1 MVPPHPGQKHCEGG
15 RIWRM
20 DHQGSRHRKVSRA
33 QAQIL
38 SSANCPFPAPAKP
51 KLVARAAGS
60 ESSPWKV
67 KKDAPKILAQDVPGA
82 LRPLM
87 SCALWRLH
95 ESIERNDPNQLFL
108 LSDHAEIQSVA
119 QKLNVTVRSCK
130 EVAATIASRTYK
142 TDLEAFGD
150 LEKIFGVQQK
160 IVIPPTEDVGQAN
173 GKHSASD
180 NADEDLLKDVDAMN
194 HSVTSEGT
202 ANTEASSIVHEQDY
216 KKQDVERESEKSLV
230 NADRC
235 EDEFKEQ
242 DTMAETA
249 NTLAPENVSKAP
261 AKSVESIKSLVD
273 SIIQQDFQKHVSGTV
288 NDLKLDNVKGQG
300 SLAGQ
305 PALEHSVTRSPPGTL
320 LPQPQS
326 VESVQR
332 SQEVQAIS
340 DSIPPIHT
348 GTPSTTIGEAAQE
361 SEDSD
366 EEVVV
371 FVPQPKRFSAQRN
384 PAQQG
389 SRPSTP
395 KEQAQQKPTVQS
407 PETSLAKPQPKGR
420 AMRHSP
426 KPSILGHVHPQPV
439 NSPTVIDPDAFGR
452 DFRVN
457 LNSSPRLSHNPNG
470 HSNHRM
476 IRGNIHNAQV
486 GQGPRNSPRHL
497 ARTSPPRNAP
507 QESSRRSA
515 VVPGRPVS
523 KDAPNQRSQASRTS
537 PRRSPAPRVEEVA
550 PSGVKPRVTTVA
562 ELSKSYLPEP
572 RTVESTD
579 FDSELPTVLPGWNSF
594 ESTDFVPRSAIPNAE
609 LKSNGPQPRIYDP
622 GEFVPRP
629 SRPVR
634 EFKQRPTKPK
644 VFEAAEIVARDFVPR
659 TSVPRAQPRPHS
671 PEPESIEPRP
681 SINDVDFVLKSG
693 STRASARGKGR
704 LWTPS

>member
-1 MVPPHPGQKHCEGG
+1 MAPPHPGQKHCEGS

-20 DHQGSRHRKVSRA
+20 DHRGNRYRKVSSA

-38 SSANCPFPAPAKP
+38 SITNCPFPAPAKP

-60 ESSPWKV
+60 ETSPWKI
-67 KKDAPKILAQDVPGA
+67 KKDAPKISAQDVPGA

-108 LSDHAEIQSVA
+108 LSDQTEIQGVA
-119 QKLNVTVRSCK
+119 QKLSITVRSCRD
-130 EVAATIASRTYK
+130 VAATIASRTYE
-142 TDLEAFGD
+142 TDLETFGD

-160 IVIPPTEDVGQAN
+160 IVIPPTEDNGEAN

-180 NADEDLLKDVDAMN
+180 NADEDLLKDVDVMN

-216 KKQDVERESEKSLV
+216 KKQDFEREMEKSLV
-230 NADRC
+230 NADHC
-235 EDEFKEQ
+235 EDEVKEQ
-242 DTMAETA
+242 DIMAETA
-249 NTLAPENVSKAP
+249 DTLAAKNVSKTP

-288 NDLKLDNVKGQG
+288 NGLKLDSVKGQG
-300 SLAGQ
+300 SLAGK
-305 PALEHSVTRSPPGTL
+305 PALEHSVTRSRPGTP

-340 DSIPPIHT
+340 DIPPPMHT
-348 GTPSTTIGEAAQE
+348 GTPSTSIGETAQE
-361 SEDSD
+361 PEDSD

-395 KEQAQQKPTVQS
+395 KEQAQQKPTAKS
-407 PETSLAKPQPKGR
+407 PETSLVKPQPKAR
-420 AMRHSP
+420 SVRHSP
-426 KPSILGHVHPQPV
+426 KPSVLGHIHPQPV
-439 NSPTVIDPDAFGR
+439 NSPTIIDPDAFGR

-457 LNSSPRLSHNPNG
+457 LNSSPRVSHNPNG
-470 HSNHRM
+470 HSNRRM
-476 IRGNIHNAQV
+476 MRGNIHNAQV
-486 GQGPRNSPRHL
+486 GQVPRNSPRHF

-507 QESSRRSA
+507 QESSRRPT
-515 VVPGRPVS
+515 VVPGRS
-523 KDAPNQRSQASRTS
+523 AKDAPYQGPQASRAS
-537 PRRSPAPRVEEVA
+537 PRRSPTPKVDEVA
-550 PSGVKPRVTTVA
+550 PSDVESRATTVA
-562 ELSKSYLPEP
+562 ELSKSHLPGH

-579 FDSELPTVLPGWNSF
+579 FDSELPTVLPGWNTSKP
-594 ESTDFVPRSAIPNAE
+594 TGFVPRPDIPNAE
-609 LKSNGPQPRIYDP
+609 LKFNGPQPRIYEP

-644 VFEAAEIVARDFVPR
+644 VFEAAEFVPRDFVPR
-659 TSVPRAQPRPHS
+659 TTVPRAQPRQHL